1 LNLLPTVLGLS
12 IALAGPI
19 VLVSPAHKLLGDQER
34 LQTKILEQLF
44 LWLLVG
50 LVLSILTM
58 WEKESLATIGLR
70 FQWQSGVWG
79 LLLAGVLIFLVS
91 PVLIWMLKKMQLPGF
106 ETGLAKLNQLPVCFL
121 IFAVITGGTA
131 EEILYRGYAIAR
143 LSLFVGYGW
152 AGLIALTVFAVAHL
166 PLWGWGSVLTFF
178 ISGGL
183 FTGFY
188 LLSHDLLACIVA
200 HVLTDSIG
208 LIFAPR
214 QNIQE
219 FEE

>member
-1 LNLLPTVLGLS
+1 LNFLPSVLGLS

-19 VLVSPAHKLLGDQER
+19 LLVSPANRILGDRER
-34 LQTKILEQLF
+34 LLTKVIEQLF

-50 LVLSILTM
+50 LVLTILIV
-58 WEKESLATIGLR
+58 WEKQSLASIGLR
-70 FQWQSGVWG
+70 FQWQSFMWG

-91 PVLIWMLKKMQLPGF
+91 PVLIWMLKKMQLNGF
-106 ETGLAKLNQLPVCFL
+106 ETGLAQLNQLPIWFL

-152 AGLIALTVFAVAHL
+152 AGLMALTAFAMVHL
-166 PLWGWGSVLTFF
+166 PLWGWGPVLTFF
-178 ISGGL
+178 ISGSL

-188 LLSHDLLACIVA
+188 LLTHDLLACIVA
-200 HVLTDSIG
+200 HIITDSLG
-208 LIFAPR
+208 LIVAPR
-214 QNIQE
+214 RRA
-219 FEE
+219 